1 MPTAAI
7 YLRQSLDKTGERAAV
22 RRQLEACKAVCTAK
36 GWDIYGKLYEDNDT
50 SASSTKKRKD
60 YERLLAD
67 AKAGKFD
74 AIVVF
79 HLDRLCR
86 RVRDLEDVLEVGLP
100 IATAVG
106 DMDLST
112 DMGRLVARIL
122 GAVAQG
128 EVERKAARQ
137 RAGNLQRAQE
147 GKPHAAP
154 RAFGYRRVTERDEHG
169 KVKSTKLV
177 QEPAEAKAIRSGYRR
192 FLAGASLRSIAAE
205 WNAAGHLTSRGGSW
219 TPYAVRDRLKNPI
232 YAGIVEYNGDELGEG
247 NWKRIVPE
255 ATYRAAKAKLSDE
268 ARKTT
273 PGNARRYMMSGLAR
287 CGCVPKGKRKACGA
301 LMATGRASGTSIAT
315 TADGDKRKGNRTYQ
329 CSQHRHLSRHAAP
342 IDDLIERLVIARL
355 SRDDARDLLVDD
367 AAPDVEELRE
377 EAQTLRARK
386 QSLAVMLGRGAMDSA
401 QFETANAEVQA
412 ALEAVENR
420 MQTSHD
426 AEVLRDLVVGDAAAV
441 WRGLDI
447 DRRRAVVDVLM
458 TVTLLSPG
466 KGKRTFDPE
475 TVRVEWRRP
484 A

>member
-1 MPTAAI
+1 
-7 YLRQSLDKTGERAAV
+7 
-22 RRQLEACKAVCTAK
+22 
-36 GWDIYGKLYEDNDT
+36 
-50 SASSTKKRKD
+50 
-60 YERLLAD
+60 
-67 AKAGKFD
+67 
-74 AIVVF
+74 
-79 HLDRLCR
+79 
-86 RVRDLEDVLEVGLP
+86 
-100 IATAVG
+100 
-106 DMDLST
+106 
-112 DMGRLVARIL
+112 
-122 GAVAQG
+122 
-128 EVERKAARQ
+128 
-137 RAGNLQRAQE
+137 
-147 GKPHAAP
+147 
-154 RAFGYRRVTERDEHG
+154 
-169 KVKSTKLV
+169 
-177 QEPAEAKAIRSGYRR
+177 
-192 FLAGASLRSIAAE
+192 
-205 WNAAGHLTSRGGSW
+205 
-219 TPYAVRDRLKNPI
+219 
-232 YAGIVEYNGDELGEG
+232 
-247 NWKRIVPE
+247 
-255 ATYRAAKAKLSDE
+255 
-268 ARKTT
+268 
-273 PGNARRYMMSGLAR
+273 MMSGLAR